1 MKNVEIVLT
10 VNGKVHALH
19 VDPKDNLS
27 SVLRDRLHLLGTKE
41 GCQTGECGSC
51 TVLMDAQPVKSCL
64 TWAVQAAG
72 THILTI
78 EGLSSRD
85 HPLHPVQ
92 KAFVEAGAIQCGFCT
107 PGFVLSTYALLST
120 YPKPTDAQIKEGLA
134 GHLCRCTGYETIL
147 KAVKLASENLATEHP
162 MSTTRG
168 N

>member
-1 MKNVEIVLT
+1 MKQVEIVLK
-10 VNGKVHALH
+10 VNGRVHTLSVH
-19 VDPKDNLS
+19 PEDSLS

-51 TVLMDAQPVKSCL
+51 TILMDSKPVKSCL

-72 THILTI
+72 TNILTV

-92 KAFVEAGAIQCGFCT
+92 KAFIDAGAIQCGFCT
-107 PGFVLSTYALLST
+107 PGFVLSTYALLSSF
-120 YPKPTDAQIKEGLA
+120 PDPTDSQIKEGLA
-134 GHLCRCTGYETIL
+134 GHLCRCTGYETIF
-147 KAVKLASENLATEHP
+147 KAVKLAAKNL
-162 MSTTRG
+162 MSPSCG

>member
-1 MKNVEIVLT
+1 MKQVEIVLK
-10 VNGKVHALH
+10 VNGRVHTLS
-19 VDPKDNLS
+19 VNPEDSLS

-51 TVLMDAQPVKSCL
+51 TILMDSKPVKSCL

-72 THILTI
+72 TDILTV

-92 KAFVEAGAIQCGFCT
+92 KAFIDAGAIQCGFCT
-107 PGFVLSTYALLST
+107 PGFVLSTYALLSSF
-120 YPKPTDAQIKEGLA
+120 PDPTDSQIKEGLA
-134 GHLCRCTGYETIL
+134 GHLCRCTGYETIF
-147 KAVKLASENLATEHP
+147 KAVKLAAKNL
-162 MSTTRG
+162 MSPSCG